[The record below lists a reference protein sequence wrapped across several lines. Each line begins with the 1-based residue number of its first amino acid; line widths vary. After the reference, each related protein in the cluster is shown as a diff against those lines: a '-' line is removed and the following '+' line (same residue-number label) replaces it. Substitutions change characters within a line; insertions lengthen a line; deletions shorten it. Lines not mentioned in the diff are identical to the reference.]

1 MVQPLLD
8 DEDRQTID
16 DMLVKSEQLR
26 ESILRAK
33 TAGLDV
39 ADKEQQLN
47 QSVDKLKAIRGAF
60 FPNS

>member
-1 MVQPLLD
+1 MVQQLLD

>member
-1 MVQPLLD
+1 MVQQLLD

-16 DMLVKSEQLR
+16 DMLVKSDQLR